1 MSLTSCFVILPIH
14 LFDIKILLNTIES
27 IDSITKEK
35 KNTTLDTIYII
46 EEPIYFGKRGNTK
59 KDILNFNKLKLIY
72 HRATLKYYYDYIK
85 SYLDTKQNTTIKIK
99 NIIYIEYSQL
109 CKSTGYSPI
118 KKHSHIYMYN
128 PIDTYLEEK
137 YKKSFGTTKLMYLE
151 TPLFLCNTKDLESFH
166 SSKPQA
172 TRDTF
177 YNHASFYKWQRDRL
191 NILAISKTYDTEN
204 RNMMPL
210 DTKVPPLPN
219 NDSTNKETQPYII
232 EAIDYINKTFPN
244 NLEPFYDSN
253 AKITPES
260 IHFPITHKTSA
271 LWLADFCKNRFKD
284 FGEFE
289 DSIDTKSRNFL
300 FHSTISPML
309 NLGLLTPSQ
318 VIDIVSKYYEA
329 NKGGSGSSK
338 VGIASYEAFIRQVI
352 GWREYQR
359 YIYQYAGDTMRK
371 SNHFGNERRLAQCWY
386 NGTTGIKP
394 VDDAIKMAINDGYI
408 HHILRLMVIGNFMNL
423 VGIHPDDVYKW
434 FMEFSLDS
442 YDWVMIGNVYSMT
455 LWADGGMTMRKPYI
469 SGSGY
474 IMKMSNYGKGAKSVK
489 GVKDEQDNWQEKWD
503 SIFHYF
509 IDRNSEKLSRT
520 YYNGVVKAWIRK
532 NKTEK
537 DKEMKI
543 AMDIVKIVS
552 N

>member
-1 MSLTSCFVILPIH
+1 MSLNSCFVILPIH
-14 LFDIKILLNTIES
+14 LFDIKILLKSIES
-27 IDSITKEK
+27 IKSLNKEN
-35 KNTTLDTIYII
+35 KNTTPDAKPDTIYII
-46 EEPIYFGKRGNTK
+46 EEPVYFGKRGSTK

-72 HRATLKYYYDYIK
+72 HRATLKYYHDYIK
-85 SYLDTKQNTTIKIK
+85 SYLDKSI

-109 CKSTGYSPI
+109 CKTTGYSPI

-128 PIDTYLEEK
+128 PIDTYLEAK
-137 YKKSFGTTKLMYLE
+137 YKKTFGSTKLMYID

-166 SSKPQA
+166 SSKPAA
-172 TRDTF
+172 TRNTF
-177 YNHASFYKWQRDRL
+177 YNHASFYKWQRERL
-191 NILAISKTYDTEN
+191 NILATSKTYDTEN

-210 DTKVPPLPN
+210 DTKVPPLPK
-219 NDSTNKETQPYII
+219 NDSTNKETRQYLI
-232 EAIDYINKTFPN
+232 EAIDYVEKQFPN
-244 NLEPFYDSN
+244 NLEPFYDSD

-260 IHFPITHKTSA
+260 IQFPITHKTSA
-271 LWLADFCKNRFKD
+271 SWLLDFCKNRFSD

-289 DSIDTKSRNFL
+289 DSIDSKDRNFL

-309 NLGLLTPSQ
+309 NLGLLTPEQ
-318 VIDIVSKYYEA
+318 VIDIVSKYYDA
-329 NKGGSGSSK
+329 NKAK
-338 VGIASYEAFIRQVI
+338 IGIASYEAFIRQVI

-371 SNHFGNERRLAQCWY
+371 SNHFGNDKRLAQCWY

-474 IMKMSNYGKGAKSVK
+474 IMKMSNYGKG
-489 GVKDEQDNWQEKWD
+489 GKDGQDNWQEKWD

-543 AMDIVKIVS
+543 AMDIVKVVS